1 MFNVGSVV
9 SGKYFLDRK
18 LNIKVLNEYIN
29 NNQSFTLKAPRRYG
43 KTSLIE
49 HIFLK
54 IKDKNIKP
62 ISCDIKRY
70 PTIDLLM
77 HSLSEKY
84 FETFGIKNFSQ
95 KAKKMLTDLIDEIDT
110 IDLSYS
116 EIKTSIKLLSN
127 NKDTHIESLCSLL
140 DEFEKINTK
149 QDKKTI
155 IFLDEFQDILKYKN
169 PEILNILRATF
180 QKHKTITYIFAGS
193 VEKLMSDIF
202 EKQSSPFYKFGIVL
216 SLDVFDK
223 DDLKVDVIRIYKE
236 KNIIFKDIND
246 FDNILNR
253 LNCHPYNTV
262 IVLQKIYYL
271 LLEENRIIITKEDIE
286 KAYSL
291 AYDSAKR
298 LIEVELERTKN
309 KKGIYKLIYDLA
321 NNYEDG
327 LDSNLRYLRKVELE
341 NLGLIAKISKGKYKI
356 QDSFMVDYLYDA
368 NGTK

>member
-1 MFNVGSVV
+1 MFNVGSVI

-18 LNIKVLNEYIN
+18 LKIKILNEYIN

-49 HIFLK
+49 HIFLN
-54 IKDKNIKP
+54 IKDENMKT

-70 PTIDLLM
+70 PTIELLTQ
-77 HSLSEKY
+77 SLSEKY
-84 FETFGIKNFSQ
+84 FEIFGIKNFTQ

-110 IDLSYS
+110 IELTYSDL
-116 EIKTSIKLLSN
+116 KASIKLLSN
-127 NKDTHIESLCSLL
+127 DKNNIENLCSLL

-149 QDKKTI
+149 QDKRTV

-169 PEILNILRATF
+169 SEILNILRATF

-193 VEKLMSDIF
+193 IEKLMSDIF
-202 EKQSSPFYKFGIVL
+202 EKQTSPFYKFGIVL
-216 SLDVFDK
+216 DLDVFDK
-223 DDLKVDVIRIYKE
+223 EDLKLDVVRILKD
-236 KNIIFKDIND
+236 KNMT
-246 FDNILNR
+246 FDNIEDFDTVLTK

-271 LLEENRIIITKEDIE
+271 LLEENRNSITKKDIQ
-286 KAYSL
+286 KSYYL
-291 AYDSAKR
+291 AYDSTKR

-309 KKGIYKLIYDLA
+309 IKGTYKLIYDIA
-321 NNYEDG
+321 NNNDDG

-341 NLGLIAKISKGKYKI
+341 NLGLICKISKGNYKI
-356 QDSFMVDYLYDA
+356 QDSFMVDYLND
-368 NGTK
+368 TE